1 MSFRRNVIASYLGQ
15 AWVALMGLAFIP
27 IYIRYLGIEAYGLM
41 GLFALLQAWLALL
54 DAGMTPTLGREMAR
68 FTAGQQSTQAIRDLL
83 RTLECVC
90 IGMAIMIAAAVW
102 VSSGWLA
109 SDWLKVDK
117 LPIDAVQR
125 AISIM
130 ALLVALRFVENVYK
144 SALFGLQRQV
154 WTNGVNAAL
163 ATLRGVGAVLILA
176 EVSPTIEAFFLW
188 QALIS
193 LLSVVFLGLG
203 VHRTLPHGPRRARF
217 SLTTLLPVWRYAG
230 GLTGITLL
238 ALLLTQ
244 VDKLLLSRL
253 LSLQDFGYY
262 SLASL
267 VAGVLYLL
275 ITPITTAMFPRMVE
289 LVSVHDNAT
298 LGSIYHRGAEL
309 VSVLTAPVA
318 MLLALHGEGA
328 LFAWSGSLEL
338 ATAAAPILAALAIG
352 TFING
357 LMHMPYQLQLAH
369 GWTSLILKTN
379 VVAVALLVPA
389 ILWVVPRY
397 GAVGAAWIWIAL
409 NTGYVLLN
417 VGLMHRRILPSEK
430 WDWYGQDVLMPALGA
445 TATLLLLSG
454 LQPPH
459 LSDRV
464 AWLAY
469 LSVALGTATACAA
482 LTVRDYRIY
491 VFRWIRRATN
501 AHTT

>member
-1 MSFRRNVIASYLGQ
+1 MSRFVSLLAIVLTGQFMAVLDASVVNVAAPSIHADLHATGAGLQLVIAGYVITSAVGLVTGARLGDILGHRRMFL
-15 AWVALMGLAFIP
+15 AGLVLFTLASLGCGLATST
-27 IYIRYLGIEAYGLM
+27 
-41 GLFALLQAWLALL
+41 
-54 DAGMTPTLGREMAR
+54 GM
-68 FTAGQQSTQAIRDLL
+68 
-83 RTLECVC
+83 
-90 IGMAIMIAAAVW
+90 
-102 VSSGWLA
+102 
-109 SDWLKVDK
+109 
-117 LPIDAVQR
+117 
-125 AISIM
+125 
-130 ALLVALRFVENVYK
+130 LVALRFVENVYK

-454 LQPPH
+454 LRPPH